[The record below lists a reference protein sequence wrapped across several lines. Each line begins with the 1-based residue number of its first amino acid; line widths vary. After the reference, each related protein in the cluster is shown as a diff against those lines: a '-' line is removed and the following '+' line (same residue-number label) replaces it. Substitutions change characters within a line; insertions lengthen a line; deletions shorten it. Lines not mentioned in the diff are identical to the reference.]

1 MFYYEQNVKK
11 TEVLFKK
18 ATMAVVG
25 RKENRGSVK
34 STKETGVYSGN
45 RNTFPGD
52 KSKSHRNVEGNKQSR
67 FGAIQFDL
75 TENKMKQPTHPTISK
90 KHLKT
95 ILVLHQPWN
104 STEEAERLLPDRQ
117 IFNLELSAD
126 TRIARG
132 VQTAIFHK
140 VSCLMQYPVLQPGMK
155 LSMLVSKF
163 NIVVQYRIEF
173 VHMYICRKEAST
185 TNDENKSFL
194 F

>member
-18 ATMAVVG
+18 ATMAVVA

-75 TENKMKQPTHPTISK
+75 TENKMKHQPTP
-90 KHLKT
+90 
-95 ILVLHQPWN
+95 QNP
-104 STEEAERLLPDRQ
+104 
-117 IFNLELSAD
+117 
-126 TRIARG
+126 
-132 VQTAIFHK
+132 
-140 VSCLMQYPVLQPGMK
+140 
-155 LSMLVSKF
+155 
-163 NIVVQYRIEF
+163 
-173 VHMYICRKEAST
+173 
-185 TNDENKSFL
+185 KSI
-194 F
+194 